1 MEKTDEFFEQAHP
14 HVVSVLGT
22 ALMQLLVEEREL
34 SREALVEM
42 IQVLY
47 QDDDFD
53 LAAELAIDVLRLPK
67 EGG

>member
-1 MEKTDEFFEQAHP
+1 MSDDDDFFQQAHP
-14 HVVSVLGT
+14 YVVKVLGT

-34 SREALVEM
+34 TREALIEM

-53 LAAELAIDVLRLPK
+53 LAAELAIDVLNLPK
-67 EGG
+67 QEI